1 MTVQRETLLCRYR
14 YDPLDR
20 IANCAPLN
28 HCSVQR
34 FYRKNRL
41 ATEIQGQV
49 QYSVFEH
56 ESQLMAQ
63 QQREGGRVDSALL
76 ATDLQRSVLHS
87 VAVDQHQQPIYSPYG
102 HRSPENG
109 LGSLLGF
116 DGERRDPVTGHY
128 LLGNGYRAFNPV
140 LMRFNS
146 PDSLSPFGKGGVNA
160 YAYCLGD
167 PVNGVDPNGHSPLFS
182 SYFRFLERAAGRALS
197 GNAKNAVS
205 NLPFSAQAV
214 GKPVAKKS
222 AGLASKLESLNTPQ
236 IDALDLAVPKALN
249 PIDQGRMRHAIAV
262 RVQAEE
268 TLNTARE
275 NYSVLQ
281 RFAASP
287 PLKEIPNFD
296 ASHIVNQSA
305 SRRLVFAERGVADAE
320 AALEHAKNNYFAR
333 YPQDYKEVAATIR
346 STERRKSFQQ

>member
-63 QQREGGRVDSALL
+63 QKREGGRVDSALL
-76 ATDLQRSVLHS
+76 GTDLQCSVLHS
-87 VAVDQHQQPIYSPYG
+87 VAVGQHQQPVYSPYG
-102 HRSPENG
+102 HRSPESG

-116 DGERRDPVTGHY
+116 NGERRDPVTGHY

-167 PVNGVDPNGHSPLFS
+167 PVNRVDPMGDFALLARGITQLVSVPLSALQKAGKGFRAMKKSVMSSFSKAAKPKSPPRPSPLNALIDESTDLVELRKIGDEFKMARDA
-182 SYFRFLERAAGRALS
+182 YQPPTIARFAETQGYSEQALFAQDGYKNFPKVQEQYLESRPYLDPLRQADVNLLVATGRHVKRYPHSERATR
-197 GNAKNAVS
+197 
-205 NLPFSAQAV
+205 QM
-214 GKPVAKKS
+214 
-222 AGLASKLESLNTPQ
+222 
-236 IDALDLAVPKALN
+236 I
-249 PIDQGRMRHAIAV
+249 
-262 RVQAEE
+262 
-268 TLNTARE
+268 
-275 NYSVLQ
+275 
-281 RFAASP
+281 
-287 PLKEIPNFD
+287 
-296 ASHIVNQSA
+296 
-305 SRRLVFAERGVADAE
+305 
-320 AALEHAKNNYFAR
+320 
-333 YPQDYKEVAATIR
+333 QDIR
-346 STERRKSFQQ
+346 SS

>member
-63 QQREGGRVDSALL
+63 QKREGGRVDSALL
-76 ATDLQRSVLHS
+76 GTDLQCSVLHS
-87 VAVDQHQQPIYSPYG
+87 VAVGQHQQSVYSPYG
-102 HRSPENG
+102 HRSPESG

-116 DGERRDPVTGHY
+116 NGERRDPVTGHY

-160 YAYCLGD
+160 YTYCLGD
-167 PVNGVDPNGHSPLFS
+167 PLNMVDPMGEFALFARGVNRLIS
-182 SYFRFLERAAGRALS
+182 ASISVGQKAGKGLRAVKKSVVTRLSKAPTLSESGRESLLKVPPKKHGAKVTEAMTRADESKMYQAGAEYRRAETKLVQNEARAAQ
-197 GNAKNAVS
+197 
-205 NLPFSAQAV
+205 F
-214 GKPVAKKS
+214 
-222 AGLASKLESLNTPQ
+222 
-236 IDALDLAVPKALN
+236 
-249 PIDQGRMRHAIAV
+249 
-262 RVQAEE
+262 
-268 TLNTARE
+268 
-275 NYSVLQ
+275 
-281 RFAASP
+281 
-287 PLKEIPNFD
+287 
-296 ASHIVNQSA
+296 
-305 SRRLVFAERGVADAE
+305 
-320 AALEHAKNNYFAR
+320 
-333 YPQDYKEVAATIR
+333 KEVAEAKQYPDHITYKGLEKAR
-346 STERRKSFQQ
+346 LDFQQADQQLAAVALQHVLKYPGELLPTNSLMALIRGK